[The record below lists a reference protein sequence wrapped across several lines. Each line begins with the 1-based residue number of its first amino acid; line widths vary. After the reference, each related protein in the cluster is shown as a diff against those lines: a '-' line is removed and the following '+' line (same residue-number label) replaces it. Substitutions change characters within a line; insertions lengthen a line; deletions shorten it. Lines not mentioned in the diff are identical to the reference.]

1 MPVHTDT
8 TDSGMPVHTDTVCQ
22 YILQQMDDQI
32 WRVKASGP
40 FYITYYF
47 YIAFYSGQSCDQNR
61 GLLYKVPRYLL
72 DSSKAY
78 WLREIPKELARGRA
92 SKGAQ
97 SDERWIV

>member
-1 MPVHTDT
+1 MYGQRYASAHRHYGQRYASTYRH
-8 TDSGMPVHTDTVCQ
+8 GMPVHITADGRSNLTRQ
-22 YILQQMDDQI
+22 GIF
-32 WRVKASGP
+32 GP

-78 WLREIPKELARGRA
+78 
-92 SKGAQ
+92 
-97 SDERWIV
+97 